1 MKTVKRV
8 IAVVLLIVVAV
19 LVGYLIFTGNQLSA
33 INEMEVLNANI

>member
-8 IAVVLLIVVAV
+8 IAAVLLIVVAV